1 MVVIGAH
8 GKLYSHSSVKLSAT
22 KNTPMLPLKDNSFS
36 LGNILIQRIGFTTC
50 ISLNTFQIIR
60 LFMIS
65 YL

>member
-22 KNTPMLPLKDNSFS
+22 KHTPMLPLKYNSFS
-36 LGNILIQRIGFTTC
+36 LGNILIQRICFASC